1 MIANLRSLAA
11 AAGLLVLN
19 TAPASSTLPRFL
31 QLVRDN
37 AGQEQKIRAEETDD
51 VAHVYVYGV
60 IGGWFGDVTA
70 QAFATLLST
79 IKASTVHLHI
89 NSPGGDVFEARAMM
103 SAIANH
109 PATFIAHID
118 GLAASAATDLVM
130 ACDEAEISQGGFFMI
145 HNAWTVAIG
154 NKTDLR
160 TTADLLEKVDAAI
173 VDDYRKKT
181 KQADAQIREWMDAET
196 WFSAEEA
203 KTQGF
208 VDRIVEVVPAEEGE
222 EEAADDG
229 AAEENAETPTE
240 NRWNL
245 SAYERAPAALKVSP
259 AKPKAPAPAAAIAAH
274 RARLDRRLRLLE
286 RSGS

>member
-1 MIANLRSLAA
+1 MKPNLLELLSAA
-11 AAGLLVLN
+11 RAAGIRVMN
-19 TAPASSTLPRFL
+19 AIASGAGAPNLPRLL
-31 QLVRDN
+31 QLVRGN
-37 AGQEQKIRAEETDD
+37 ADKKREIRLEQADD

-118 GLAASAATDLVM
+118 GLAASAATMLVM
-130 ACDEAEISQGGFFMI
+130 ACDESEISQGGFFMI
-145 HNAWTVAIG
+145 HNAWTIAIG

-160 TTADLLEKVDAAI
+160 TTADLLEKVDNTI

-181 KQADAQIREWMDAET
+181 KKNEAQIREWMDAET

-203 KTQGF
+203 KANGF
-208 VDRIVEVVPAEEGE
+208 VDRIVEVVPAEEAE
-222 EEAADDG
+222 
-229 AAEENAETPTE
+229 AEETE
-240 NRWNL
+240 AQDRAWDL
-245 SAYERAPAALKVSP
+245 SAYEHAPAALKVSP
-259 AKPKAPAPAAAIAAH
+259 AKAATAPSAEAVAAH
-274 RARLDRRLRLLE
+274 RAVLERRLHLVE
-286 RSGS
+286 RCAA